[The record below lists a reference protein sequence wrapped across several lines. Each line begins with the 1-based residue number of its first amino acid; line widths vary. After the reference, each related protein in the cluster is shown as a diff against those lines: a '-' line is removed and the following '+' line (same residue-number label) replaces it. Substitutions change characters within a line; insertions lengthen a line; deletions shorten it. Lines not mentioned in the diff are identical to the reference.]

1 MYLVQYIYEENNTDT
16 YFYNQLE
23 NAKKKFK
30 ELKND
35 MELDPKRTKEEIL
48 GDYIEITD
56 TSRADR
62 LVMYKITTND

>member
-1 MYLVQYIYEENNTDT
+1 MYFVQYIYEENNTDT

-35 MELDPKRTKEEIL
+35 MELDPERTKEEIL

-56 TSRADR
+56 TFRADR
-62 LVMYKITTND
+62 LVMYKIKTDD

>member
-1 MYLVQYIYEENNTDT
+1 MYFVQYIYEENYTDT
-16 YFYNQLE
+16 YFYNELE

-30 ELKND
+30 ELKNN
-35 MELDPKRTKEEIL
+35 MELDPERTKEEIL

-62 LVMYKITTND
+62 LVMYKIKADD

>member
-1 MYLVQYIYEENNTDT
+1 MYFVQYIYEENYTDT

-48 GDYIEITD
+48 EDYIEITD
-56 TSRADR
+56 SFSGDR